1 MPTVKINELP
11 KEFQNGFLVNLR
23 IRKWGA
29 TTKADES
36 TLPDDF
42 PKEIYKA
49 VQDLLDSEGRKFLDG
64 LNTIKGQAHK
74 VINENSIYHPIPGF
88 RFLKENAQQTRLQT
102 VYDQIED
109 VKKRYFIAAD
119 QFISRFKD
127 LKAKYKLKFPKDY
140 REDKYPTAE
149 QIQCTFKFEMQI
161 FEFKTPSNV
170 LQKISPDV
178 YNQQMNEIKANIREM
193 GDYVLKVVANELQ
206 ERMAVL
212 QEQCVNGKINSRTLI
227 SINDL
232 LSRFDSLYG
241 DFVNQKKIKE
251 YVADLKE
258 YMDGTDADMLR
269 SSDDFRAMIANKAKE
284 IVQGIQNIP
293 AIKGKLKRSFDL

>member
-1 MPTVKINELP
+1 MSTVKVNELP
-11 KEFQNGFLVNLR
+11 KEFQNGYLVNLR

-49 VQDLLDSEGRKFLDG
+49 VQDLLDSEGRELLDG

-88 RFLKENAQQTRLQT
+88 RFLKENQSETRLQN
-102 VYDQIED
+102 VYDRIEEI
-109 VKKRYFIAAD
+109 KKQYFNAA
-119 QFISRFKD
+119 QNFIQCFED
-127 LKAKYKLKFPKDY
+127 LKRKYKAKFPKDY

-149 QIQCTFKFEMQI
+149 QIQKTFKFELQI
-161 FEFKTPSNV
+161 FEFKTPPET
-170 LQKISPDV
+170 LQKISPAV
-178 YNQQMNEIKANIREM
+178 YDQQMDEIKSNIKEM
-193 GDYVLKVVANELQ
+193 GDYVLKVVANELV
-206 ERMAVL
+206 ERMSVL
-212 QEQCVNGKINSRTLI
+212 QEQCNGGKINSRTLS

-232 LSRFDSLYG
+232 ISKFDDLYG
-241 DFVNQKKIKE
+241 DFTDNKKIKE
-251 YVADLKE
+251 YISDMKE

-269 SSDDFRAMIANKAKE
+269 SSDDFRTMVADKAKE

-293 AIKGKLKRSFDL
+293 AVKGKLKRSFDF